1 MKSFK
6 QFILE
11 ARKPLPRRL
20 PTFGKRLRDPKETLG
35 SAIKK
40 SLKDRL
46 HPAQI
51 AKNLLGK
58 TAGSIVGKLT
68 GASQERMNTLQH
80 GYEK

>member
-1 MKSFK
+1 MNSFK

-11 ARKPLPRRL
+11 ARKPLPSRL
-20 PTFGKRLRDPKETLG
+20 PSFGKRLRDPKETLG

-58 TAGSIVGKLT
+58 TVGSVVGKLT
-68 GASQERMNTLQH
+68 GASQERMNTIQH

>member
-58 TAGSIVGKLT
+58 TVGSVVGKLT
-68 GASQERMNTLQH
+68 SEVEVL
-80 GYEK
+80 

>member
-11 ARKPLPRRL
+11 ARKPLPSRL
-20 PTFGKRLRDPKETLG
+20 PSFGKRLRDPKETLG

-58 TAGSIVGKLT
+58 TVGSVVGKLT
-68 GASQERMNTLQH
+68 GASQERMNTIQH

>member
-1 MKSFK
+1 MKTFK

-11 ARKPLPRRL
+11 AKRQPNRL
-20 PTFGKRLRDPKETLG
+20 PTFGKRLRDPKETFG

-40 SLKDRL
+40 SIKDRL

-58 TAGSIVGKLT
+58 TVGSIVGKLT
-68 GASQERMNTLQH
+68 GASQQRMNTIQH

>member
-6 QFILE
+6 NFILE
-11 ARKPLPRRL
+11 ARSSSPRKLPS
-20 PTFGKRLRDPKETLG
+20 FGKRLRDPKETLG

-68 GASQERMNTLQH
+68 GASQERMNTIQH

>member
-1 MKSFK
+1 MKGFR

-11 ARKPLPRRL
+11 TKSTLPRRI
-20 PTFGKRLRDPKETLG
+20 PSFGKRLRDPKETLG

-46 HPAQI
+46 HPAQL

-68 GASQERMNTLQH
+68 GASQERMNTIQH